1 MLSFA
6 QVDHEQWYLSHKFYQ
21 NQIHSTLKAWA
32 RDRDDMLVKVKA
44 TFAEAWT
51 VYEEATEK
59 AKTRKKQENICQDL
73 YKKVYNYL
81 QFVFCIF
88 QRLLGVS
95 DQGFL
100 VRGTF
105 THPRY
110 IKGTDL

>member
-1 MLSFA
+1 MFSFG

-32 RDRDDMLVKVKA
+32 RDRDDMLIKVKA

-73 YKKVYNYL
+73 YKKVRICSL
-81 QFVFCIF
+81 FSAFF
-88 QRLLGVS
+88 QGLRGCS
-95 DQGFL
+95 DHRFL

-105 THPRY
+105 KCPRY

>member
-1 MLSFA
+1 M
-6 QVDHEQWYLSHKFYQ
+6 
-21 NQIHSTLKAWA
+21 KAWA

-88 QRLLGVS
+88 
-95 DQGFL
+95 
-100 VRGTF
+100 
-105 THPRY
+105 
-110 IKGTDL
+110 